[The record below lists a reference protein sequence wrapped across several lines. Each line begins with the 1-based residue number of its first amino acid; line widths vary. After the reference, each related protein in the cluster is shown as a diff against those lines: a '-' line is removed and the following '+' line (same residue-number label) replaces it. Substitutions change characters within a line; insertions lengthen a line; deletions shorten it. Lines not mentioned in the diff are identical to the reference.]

1 MIAFGPTTKL
11 VPSTTRP
18 AILAPAS
25 PRDGTTSRRT
35 VIRPLNID
43 TLRSSTRAA
52 VTRDQPILRI
62 DPSAGYE
69 YAPAPA
75 FPSNVPSAARTS
87 ASPSV
92 PPRAG
97 EANCGNADRRL
108 RHLRRPDLLCRRIY
122 TDERQAGPG
131 PAERAC
137 DGRYSLGRSAA
148 PARAGCA

>member
-1 MIAFGPTTKL
+1 M
-11 VPSTTRP
+11 
-18 AILAPAS
+18 
-25 PRDGTTSRRT
+25 
-35 VIRPLNID
+35 IRPLNID

-92 PPRAG
+92 P
-97 EANCGNADRRL
+97 
-108 RHLRRPDLLCRRIY
+108 
-122 TDERQAGPG
+122 
-131 PAERAC
+131 
-137 DGRYSLGRSAA
+137 
-148 PARAGCA
+148 ARAGAAKTSRIAASPSPRRSIEVPMLLRGAAWGECG